1 MHRLATFRS
10 DAAESAAAGWSWP
23 LSPQALLALAADWLW
38 EMDAQLRLVRMER
51 VDGAA
56 LPAGLEQALG
66 RAPWESPVFEPAARH
81 WRRHRR
87 VLWSHRPFSRLE
99 LGWRLPG
106 HPVRWCSISG
116 LPCFDAHGHF
126 LGYVGVAQ
134 DITARKRAE
143 LALRQ
148 SRAQLSELA
157 FHDALTG
164 LPNRRLLMDRLEQ
177 VLLRQARAPSWCALL
192 FVDLDDFKGINDR
205 HGHALGDEVLLAVAQ
220 RLRSSVRDSDPLG
233 RLAGDEFVALLPD
246 LGLEADAAQR
256 IAQRLAQELLAKLQT
271 PLPDH
276 PAVTISASVGVLMF
290 RGPHELHTL
299 LDQADSLMYR
309 AKADGKGRLTLRWFG
324 RSAPTAAP
332 CPPQS

>member
-1 MHRLATFRS
+1 
-10 DAAESAAAGWSWP
+10 
-23 LSPQALLALAADWLW
+23 
-38 EMDAQLRLVRMER
+38 
-51 VDGAA
+51 
-56 LPAGLEQALG
+56 
-66 RAPWESPVFEPAARH
+66 
-81 WRRHRR
+81 
-87 VLWSHRPFSRLE
+87 
-99 LGWRLPG
+99 
-106 HPVRWCSISG
+106 
-116 LPCFDAHGHF
+116 
-126 LGYVGVAQ
+126 AQ

-256 IAQRLAQELLAKLQT
+256 IAQRLAHELLAKLQA